1 MSDKAFRILLLKMIN
16 DLEEDSNKQINKL
29 RKSVQDPA
37 KKVSNMDKKF
47 RKEIEILKKV
57 KWICWK

>member
-47 RKEIEILKKV
+47 SLKMDIVKENKHKG
-57 KWICWK
+57 